1 VRSLAPAGAHANQLP
16 DQIERTIVATKKDL
30 EAVMATAWGPKIYGP
45 TPTNEPHPLDVVA
58 SGFSVSSFLANSP

>member
-45 TPTNEPHPLDVVA
+45 TPA
-58 SGFSVSSFLANSP
+58 K